1 MIGSIDWLGVL
12 AAGIAGYIFGA
23 IYYTVLG
30 TQWMAALGTT
40 KEELEKR
47 KSPAPFVIAAIG
59 QFVLA
64 VTLSILAGA
73 ESGTAP
79 MLALALLLWIGIV
92 MTTMT
97 INHSFQGNKPA
108 LTIIDGLHWLG
119 VLMLQSVV
127 LSLV

>member
-40 KEELEKR
+40 KEEIEIR

>member
-97 INHSFQGNKPA
+97 INHSFQDNKPA
-108 LTIIDGLHWLG
+108 LTIIDGLHWLV

>member
-23 IYYTVLG
+23 VYYTVLG

-40 KEELEKR
+40 KEEIEKR

-73 ESGTAP
+73 ESGTGP

>member
-30 TQWMAALGTT
+30 AQWMAALGTT

-108 LTIIDGLHWLG
+108 LTIIDGLHWFG

>member
-1 MIGSIDWLGVL
+1 
-12 AAGIAGYIFGA
+12 
-23 IYYTVLG
+23 
-30 TQWMAALGTT
+30 
-40 KEELEKR
+40 
-47 KSPAPFVIAAIG
+47 
-59 QFVLA
+59 
-64 VTLSILAGA
+64 
-73 ESGTAP
+73 

-92 MTTMT
+92 MTAMT

>member
-12 AAGIAGYIFGA
+12 SAGIAGYVFGA
-23 IYYTVLG
+23 VYYTVLG

-40 KEELEKR
+40 KEEIENR

-73 ESGTAP
+73 ESGTGP

>member
-1 MIGSIDWLGVL
+1 MIGSIDWLSVL

>member
-12 AAGIAGYIFGA
+12 AAGIAGYVFGA
-23 IYYTVLG
+23 AYYTVLG

-40 KEELEKR
+40 KEEIEKR

-73 ESGTAP
+73 ESGTGP

-97 INHSFQGNKPA
+97 INHSFQGNRPA